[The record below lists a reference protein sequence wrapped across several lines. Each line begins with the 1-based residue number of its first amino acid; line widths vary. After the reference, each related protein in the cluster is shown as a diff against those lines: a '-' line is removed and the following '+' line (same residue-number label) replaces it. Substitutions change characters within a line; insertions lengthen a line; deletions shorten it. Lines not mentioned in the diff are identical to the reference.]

1 MVLHGAMCD
10 LRPMNRTLLFLL
22 ILSPWMAVAQPLD
35 GTAAMSR
42 ARAAY
47 QETRYSDALTHVDS
61 ALAVNEAV
69 PGGYKLRGDIKQ
81 RLMDMH
87 GALLDYVRAEKVDDS
102 DARLFVSR
110 SAIHVT
116 EGRVK
121 EAVRDADRAIALDP
135 KDADAW
141 YNRACANYIGQN
153 MDGALRD
160 LDRSLDLRP
169 NDANAL
175 LLRGVVHGALYHD
188 REGLADLE
196 AALALDARIA
206 GGLMSL
212 AVQLFEAKRYE
223 EAILKFTEVIEGS
236 TTELMEAH
244 YYRADCHY
252 AQEDKDAACKDWR
265 AAGELGDKDAQ
276 FIVRNYC
283 NTDADKIPRKPQKQ
297 RKSVIE
303 F

>member
-1 MVLHGAMCD
+1 MYD
-10 LRPMNRTLLFLL
+10 LRAMTRTFLMSIILLPGMV
-22 ILSPWMAVAQPLD
+22 SAQVSAGLPALE
-35 GTAAMSR
+35 R
-42 ARAAY
+42 AREAY
-47 QETRYSDALTHVDS
+47 RQSRYTDALSHADS
-61 ALAVNEAV
+61 ALALDETL
-69 PGGYKLRGDIKQ
+69 PGGHKLRGDIKQ
-81 RLMDMH
+81 RLQDRH
-87 GALLDYVRAEKVDDS
+87 GALLDYVRAERTDDR

-110 SAIHVT
+110 SAIHIT

-121 EAVRDADRAIALDP
+121 EAVRDADRAVALDG
-135 KDADAW
+135 KDPDAW
-141 YNRACANYIGQN
+141 YNRACAQYLGQN

-160 LDRSLDLRP
+160 LDKSLELRP
-169 NDANAL
+169 KDANAL

-196 AALALDARIA
+196 AALALDARIP
-206 GGLMSL
+206 GGVMSL
-212 AVQLFEAKRYE
+212 AVQLFEAKRYA
-223 EAILKFTEVIEGS
+223 EAITRFTEVIEAKG
-236 TTELMEAH
+236 TELTEAY

-252 AQEDKDAACKDWR
+252 ALEDKEAACVDWR